1 MKLLLNRQAK
11 AKSTFQMLLIL
22 KNSCILLVGFLVLAT
37 SFVHAESVTTVNGVP
52 VSTQR
57 YHEHYQLLLK
67 THPHALGNPKLE
79 KRLAKRALLPLVR
92 ELVLRQEAQRLA
104 YNLDTLEV
112 HNPIKSLK
120 QKYKTVASFEKYLMQ
135 IGETEYSLRLKHWL
149 SALTYQLMEMS
160 GSLVV
165 STEEVK
171 AEYQRQL
178 PKFKQPEKLKA
189 YQVLLKLPNQASAEQ
204 VNQVFQRA
212 QDLHKKLLAG
222 DNFSILVQRY
232 SEGALR
238 SRNGDMGFVKRGD
251 LIQNI
256 EDELWRLKEGE
267 FSIPLRTR
275 YGWHII
281 RRGQSIKE
289 SQKSFEQ
296 VKDYLKKG
304 LHKIK
309 YRQKRR
315 SFIKQLWAK
324 SQIESP
330 IAIRY

>member
-1 MKLLLNRQAK
+1 ML
-11 AKSTFQMLLIL
+11 STR
-22 KNSCILLVGFLVLAT
+22 
-37 SFVHAESVTTVNGVP
+37 FVHAESVTTVNGVP
-52 VSTQR
+52 ISTQR
-57 YHEHYQLLLK
+57 YHEHYQLLLE

-79 KRLAKRALLPLVR
+79 KHLAKRVLLPLVR
-92 ELVLRQEAQRLA
+92 ELILRQEAQRLNF
-104 YNLDTLEV
+104 NLDTLEV

-120 QKYKTVASFEKYLMQ
+120 KKYKTAASLEKYLVQ
-135 IGETEYSLRLKHWL
+135 IGETEHSLRLKHWL
-149 SALTYQLMEMS
+149 NTLTYQLMEMS

-165 STEEVK
+165 STEEIK
-171 AEYQRQL
+171 AEYERQL
-178 PKFKQPEKLKA
+178 PHLKQAEKIKA

-204 VNQVFQRA
+204 VNQVFQRV

-222 DNFSILVQRY
+222 DHFNILVQRY

-251 LIQNI
+251 LVQVI

-267 FSIPLRTR
+267 FSTPLRTK

-281 RRGQSIKE
+281 RRGQSIKA

-304 LHKIK
+304 LHKNK

-315 SFIKQLWAK
+315 SFIKRLWAK
-324 SQIESP
+324 SQIKSP